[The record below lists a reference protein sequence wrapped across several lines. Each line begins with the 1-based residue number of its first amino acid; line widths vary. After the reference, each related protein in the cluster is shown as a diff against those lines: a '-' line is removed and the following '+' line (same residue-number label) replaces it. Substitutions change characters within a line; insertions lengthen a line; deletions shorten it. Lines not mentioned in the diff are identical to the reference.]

1 LRPQRRLFLLVLIA
15 ALASAGVWLA
25 WSVTAAHRQ
34 EENLVRV
41 TKSAP
46 PPSLGKEEIAF
57 LIGQPT
63 LEPGDLDGLTLR
75 AGEGRVFLV
84 ESTLDPGLQG
94 FLADLVNR
102 AQAPVAAAVVL
113 EPASGRVLALASF
126 NRLGKE
132 TNYALSPAFPA
143 ASIIK
148 IVTAAAAMEGAGLT
162 PSSLIPYNGRPYTL
176 YRSQLRER
184 KTRWTR
190 QPTLAESFAR
200 SLNPVF
206 GKLALNPIGSAGMKE
221 FVHRFGFNQTL
232 RFELPIAPSRVEI
245 PRDNT
250 FALAAIGCGFNR
262 NTTLSPLHGAMLAAA
277 VVNDGVMMEP
287 TIIER
292 LSLLDDGRPVEQS
305 IGHGETK
312 QLLFLH
318 KDSVPMEKRWTFDAR
333 KLPWDPE
340 KLETNVGIPVSY
352 RIKNTEKAG
361 LGMFPF
367 SDGKVRVFQLDGHK
381 STIFLGED
389 STKLV
394 PVGEKMEIY
403 IGDSRDIVV
412 TQHKMREEHINIRR
426 NKKNRIVLY
435 DTDELIKATAENFK
449 DKPAML
455 TMIQHIPGQ
464 WDMEECNME
473 YRLED
478 AYTLE
483 FELQLPSQSKREL
496 VMHYHRR
503 NVR

>member
-1 LRPQRRLFLLVLIA
+1 MRPQRRLFLLVLIA

-34 EENLVRV
+34 EENLTRV

-57 LIGQPT
+57 LIGQPV
-63 LEPGDLDGLTLR
+63 LEPGGLDGLTLR
-75 AGEGRVFLV
+75 AGEGRAFLV
-84 ESTLDPGLQG
+84 ESTLDPDLQD
-94 FLADLVNR
+94 FLANLVSR

-148 IVTAAAAMEGAGLT
+148 IVTVAAAMEGAGLT

-206 GKLALNPIGSAGMKE
+206 GKLALKPIGSAGMKE

-232 RFELPIAPSRVEI
+232 RFELPLAPSRVEV

-250 FALAAIGCGFNR
+250 FALATIGCGFNR

-292 LSLLDDGRPVEQS
+292 ISLLDDGRPVREVYQS
-305 IGHGETK
+305 RPQIFREVVSPQTAQAMRRMMRATITKGTARRSFKGHSRDRVLGRLEIGGKTGSLNDIT
-312 QLLFLH
+312 QTYRVDWF
-318 KDSVPMEKRWTFDAR
+318 VGYAR
-333 KLPWDPE
+333 DE
-340 KLETNVGIPVSY
+340 
-352 RIKNTEKAG
+352 A
-361 LGMFPF
+361 
-367 SDGKVRVFQLDGHK
+367 GHK
-381 STIFLGED
+381 TLALAVMVAHDLKRRGISSRQLARQTIRFYFNDRTASQTVAQKPIAAPETAPQAHSAASNPSPKPED
-389 STKLV
+389 SL
-394 PVGEKMEIY
+394 
-403 IGDSRDIVV
+403 SR
-412 TQHKMREEHINIRR
+412 KPPAKRR
-426 NKKNRIVLY
+426 
-435 DTDELIKATAENFK
+435 
-449 DKPAML
+449 
-455 TMIQHIPGQ
+455 
-464 WDMEECNME
+464 
-473 YRLED
+473 
-478 AYTLE
+478 
-483 FELQLPSQSKREL
+483 
-496 VMHYHRR
+496 RR
-503 NVR
+503 